1 VSGRRRDVLAVG
13 NALVDVL
20 SQESDEFVREHG
32 LERGAMT
39 LVDAARAEALYAA
52 MGPATEVSGGTAAN
66 TVAGLASFGASVGF
80 IGRVRDDQLGEVFTH
95 DIRAIG
101 VDFETPPASDGAPTG
116 RCLIV
121 VTPDAQRT
129 MSTFLGAASQL
140 GPEDIDPDAVA
151 ATDVTYLEGYLFDQP
166 EAKEAFRHAAR
177 LAHEAGNRVALTL
190 SDSFC
195 VERHRADFLD
205 LVEHGVDVLFANE
218 DEIRALYEAD
228 DFDTALAHVRGHCE
242 IAALTRSEKGSVV
255 VAGDG
260 VHVVRPHSVAEVVD
274 TTGAGDQYAAGFLY
288 GLTHGYDLPTCGR
301 LGALAAAEVISHL
314 GARPETSLAELARAE
329 LALD

>member
-1 VSGRRRDVLAVG
+1 VSGRRLDVLAVG

-20 SQESDEFVREHG
+20 SQESDEFIREHA

-39 LVDAARAEALYAA
+39 LVDAERAEALYAA
-52 MGPATEVSGGTAAN
+52 MGPGTEVSGGTAAN
-66 TVAGLASFGASVGF
+66 TAAGLASFRASVGF
-80 IGRVRDDQLGEVFTH
+80 VGRVRDDQLGEVFAH

-101 VDFETPPASDGAPTG
+101 VEFDTPPASDGAPTG

-129 MSTFLGAASQL
+129 MSTFLGAASQV
-140 GPEDIDPDAVA
+140 GPEDIDADTVRR
-151 ATDVTYLEGYLFDQP
+151 ATITYLEGYLFDQP
-166 EAKEAFRHAAR
+166 EAKDAFREAAR
-177 LAHEAGNRVALTL
+177 LAHDAGNQVALTL

-195 VERHRADFLD
+195 VDRHRADFLD

-218 DEIRALYEAD
+218 NEICALYEVD
-228 DFDTALAHVRGHCE
+228 VFDAALPHVRGHCE

-255 VAGDG
+255 VAGEEVHVIG
-260 VHVVRPHSVAEVVD
+260 VHPVAEVVD
-274 TTGAGDQYAAGFLY
+274 TTGAGDQYAAGFLR
-288 GLTHGYDLPTCGR
+288 GLTGGKDLETCGR

-314 GARPETSLAELARAE
+314 GARPETSLADLARAE
-329 LALD
+329 LAVG